1 MRETVSQTLAS
12 LLLHMPLRSVG
23 HVHSILLQMI
33 RQDFPLPSK
42 VKARKQ
48 DDRNHVWEVRHAGL
62 LGIKYE
68 VAVRSDLFDAPKDEE
83 SGDAGRAI
91 LTGVVDAAVLGYI
104 NSPRMTP
111 RSLNILLRLS
121 DRDDDVRAVAATCLL
136 PIAGH
141 IVERLPDLLD
151 KVLAVLWACL
161 RDMKDDLSSSVGA
174 VMDLLGTCDLR
185 TISLNSSNFRQVN
198 WSPTAKLSTSSVIQ
212 TYRQWLNCFQFAG

>member
-1 MRETVSQTLAS
+1 
-12 LLLHMPLRSVG
+12 MPLRSVG

-33 RQDFPLPSK
+33 RQEFTLPSK
-42 VKARKQ
+42 VKVGKK

-83 SGDAGRAI
+83 SGEAGRAI

-104 NSPRMTP
+104 NFLGR
-111 RSLNILLRLS
+111 RCYRLLNVFLRLG

-136 PIAGH
+136 PVASH
-141 IVERLPDLLD
+141 LVERLPDSLD
-151 KVLAVLWACL
+151 RVLAVLWTCL

-174 VMDLLGTCDLR
+174 VMDLLGACNLLYDFFGP
-185 TISLNSSNFRQVN
+185 IQSS
-198 WSPTAKLSTSSVIQ
+198 AGKLVTYSKVIDI
-212 TYRQWLNCFQFAG
+212 LGDSNLS